1 MKGFVLLMLIIFLV
15 AGIYASCN
23 ETQININTADS
34 EDLDKIIWIGN
45 STANKII
52 SYRETDIFN
61 SLDELINIQGIGE
74 IKLSNIKEQGLACVD
89 KEAESQEET
98 QNQIENFTEK
108 QEDENQ
114 DDEDTDETQKEKTNN
129 KKDIEGNY
137 TKNEVTKPLTL
148 ETIKLNSES
157 KDIKSDD
164 NKGILKRNLAFAGIV
179 TFCVIFGGALFL
191 SSIRKNKNEFR

>member
-108 QEDENQ
+108 QED
-114 DDEDTDETQKEKTNN
+114 DDQEEDIDGPQTEETNN